1 LLITP
6 NARNM
11 YSAYFLAMT
20 AAAAAAAIPTGKS
33 IWLTCVLAGD
43 LTDDC
48 YQQKTDESHDIVS
61 RSRHRFHP
69 ITAPLI
75 DQVLTDLLRH
85 GETTKPDD
93 KLSCCSRESIVSTT
107 DQKSSGADRSISDE
121 PVDLLIK
128 SVESSEQLWSER
140 DSGGRDTECRG
151 RCVCVALRRTS
162 HGLILASRHHR
173 YRDERYTWCVNTV
186 FDSLPNKSR
195 NYLENDNRATT

>member
-1 LLITP
+1 MLP
-6 NARNM
+6 
-11 YSAYFLAMT
+11 YSVYGQLDNESKHKEHVHCLFLAKT
-20 AAAAAAAIPTGKS
+20 AAAAILTG
-33 IWLTCVLAGD
+33 WLTCSLAGD

-48 YQQKTDESHDIVS
+48 YQQKTDEAHDIVS
-61 RSRHRFHP
+61 RSRHHFHP

-75 DQVLTDLLRH
+75 DQVLTVCSLR
-85 GETTKPDD
+85 
-93 KLSCCSRESIVSTT
+93 
-107 DQKSSGADRSISDE
+107 QKSSGADWSTSDE